1 MRALV
6 LAVVGCAFVG
16 VGLGS
21 YCCLC
26 CTRACCSALLL
37 RARDSLTTERGRR
50 GLETASQRRCLCLA
64 ELVGASCCCCG
75 AGLGTSLCLSCTRCC
90 CSALLLRARDF
101 LTTETGPRGLE
112 TTSQPRV
119 FFGSGREGALANAPR
134 RERFSTKKDGEL
146 SWHPRG
152 KNARLV
158 RTAGRLEPAGAT
170 PGGPRASSRE
180 RLDRAS
186 SPAWRWR
193 ARGPR
198 SRASW
203 TGCR

>member
-1 MRALV
+1 MLSLLYSRV
-6 LAVVGCAFVG
+6 LLCAAVACS
-16 VGLGS
+16 GLPHNREGAPRTRD
-21 YCCLC
+21 CL
-26 CTRACCSALLL
+26 TTSLSLSGRACGRFLLLL
-37 RARDSLTTERGRR
+37 RCWSWYLLVSL
-50 GLETASQRRCLCLA
+50 LYS
-64 ELVGASCCCCG
+64 
-75 AGLGTSLCLSCTRCC
+75 
-90 CSALLLRARDF
+90 LLLLCAAVACSGLPDNRDGAPRARDN
-101 LTTETGPRGLE
+101 LA
-112 TTSQPRV
+112 TSCF